1 MSAWVKTI
9 WCLLCA
15 HQLITCANAA
25 VKERHY
31 FVACK
36 EMLWDYAPG
45 GYSKIT
51 NTAIS
56 DDSDA
61 AVFLEPGPNRIGS
74 VYKKAVFREYT
85 DGTFTVEKEHPPWL
99 GYLGPTIS
107 GEVGEDI
114 IVHFKNMASRPYS
127 MHPHGVLYDKSN
139 EGALYYDGTSGKN
152 KSDDAVPPGD
162 TYVYRWQVTQNE
174 APADD
179 DPPCLTWMYHSHVD
193 TPKDMSAGLTGTMVT
208 CKSGNLGDGG
218 KQRGV
223 DRNFVLN
230 FGILD
235 ENDSWYIDENIAR
248 ALSITGDEVESLKE
262 DEEFQESNLMHG
274 INGYLYGNLP
284 GLDMCVGENVT
295 WHLVGRGGEVDIH
308 TIHFRGHQV
317 AIQSHRTDTAEIFP
331 ASFATAVM
339 APRSVGEWMVSCQ
352 VGDHFLAGMQALY
365 NVSGCGNVMPEEPLE
380 GTVRHYYIAAEMM
393 TWDYAPSGINHFEG
407 GSLLKDG
414 SDSKIFFE
422 EGPGRI
428 GGKYKKALYREYTDA
443 TFAVRKNRTQ
453 EEQHL
458 GMLGPVIRSEVGD
471 TIMVTFK
478 NMADRPYSIEPHGV
492 FYNKSNEGSVYG
504 SGNKTASGSVEPG
517 GTFTYVWT
525 VPPSVAPTERDPACL
540 VNLYRSGVSLIKDA
554 YSGLV
559 GPLVVCKAGT
569 LDSEG
574 KRRDASREFFLM
586 LAVYDENQS
595 WYLDDNIANFTTP
608 SPSPSPVTDQ
618 EEEDDDED
626 DSDEVDLEE
635 QDVRVPF
642 TEGEDFKE
650 SNLMH
655 GINGYM
661 YANLPGLSMC
671 TNDNVSWYVMG
682 LGTEVDIHTLA
693 FHGLTFQYHG
703 QTRDSISIFPG
714 STETLEMVP
723 DNEGDWAIKCI
734 VNDHYSAGMKAKV
747 SVETCDED
755 GPQFWFHSS
764 GTIRTFYIAAVEE
777 EWDYAQDKRD
787 LFGNTVTSENSILFN
802 RIYSGPTMIG
812 SQYKKALYREY
823 TDSTFTV
830 QKERKPRDLHLGM
843 LGPMIEAEIGDVIV
857 VYFKNMAS
865 HPYSMHPH
873 GLLYSKWNEGALYED
888 KTSGASKRDDVVE
901 PNKTNVYTWY
911 VPPRAGPTQKSDNCI
926 PWAYY
931 SSVDLVKD
939 TSSGLIGPLVVCRQG
954 TLGADGR
961 RSDADREFVLMFTG
975 TEESNSWYLDE
986 NIRNHCETPDQVDPE
1001 NEDFA
1006 EANVMHAVNGLVLH
1020 NLHGLEM
1027 VEDEEVVWYLMGM
1040 GTEVDTH
1047 TVHFHGQTFIHT
1059 TDNRRHH
1066 RGDVWDLFPGV
1077 FVAVRMRPDNPGTW
1091 IIHCHVSDHFDKG
1104 MMAFF
1109 TIKSRGQRDEVMTTV
1124 MTNTRKAHG
1133 GDTKGQAME
1142 WHKRWEPF
1150 AILAA
1155 VGVALLVFGLAIG
1168 YLVSRLRRKSTG
1180 RSLEMRG
1187 YDNNGADH
1195 TQL

>member
-1 MSAWVKTI
+1 MGTFREARVHCERHWLRVVFVLV
-9 WCLLCA
+9 CLTA
-15 HQLITCANAA
+15 NMIAFTNAA
-25 VKERHY
+25 TKERHY
-31 FVACK
+31 YVACK
-36 EMLWDYAPG
+36 EVWWDYAPG
-45 GYSKIT
+45 GYNKIT
-51 NTAIS
+51 DTAIS
-56 DDSDA
+56 EDSDA
-61 AVFLEPGPNRIGS
+61 AVFLEAGPNRIGS
-74 VYKKAVFREYT
+74 VYKKALFREYT
-85 DGTFTVEKEHPPWL
+85 DETFTVEKQHPPWL

-107 GEVGEDI
+107 GEVGENI

-127 MHPHGVLYDKSN
+127 MHPHGVLYEKNS
-139 EGALYYDGTSGKN
+139 EGALYFDGTSGAN
-152 KSDDAVPPGD
+152 KSDDHVPPGG
-162 TYVYRWQVTQNE
+162 TYVYTWQVTQNE

-179 DPPCLTWMYHSHVD
+179 DPPCLTWMYHSHVAAD
-193 TPKDMSAGLTGTMVT
+193 KDMNAGLTGTIVT
-208 CKSGNLGDGG
+208 CKPGYLGSDG
-218 KQRGV
+218 KQKGV
-223 DRNFVLN
+223 DKDFVLN

-235 ENDSWYIDENIAR
+235 ENNSWYIDETIGR
-248 ALSITGDEVESLKE
+248 YLSVTEAEAEALKE
-262 DEEFQESNLMHG
+262 DEDFQESNLMHG

-308 TIHFRGHQV
+308 TIHFRGHEV
-317 AIQSHRTDTAEIFP
+317 SIQFHRTDTAGIFP

-339 APRSVGEWMVSCQ
+339 EPRNIGEWMVSCQ
-352 VGDHFLAGMQALY
+352 VGDHFSAGMQSLY
-365 NVSGCGNVMPEEPLE
+365 NVAGCGATVPEEHLD
-380 GTVRHYYIAAEMM
+380 GTVRHYYIAAEMA

-414 SDSKIFFE
+414 SDSIVFFE
-422 EGPGRI
+422 QGSERI
-428 GGKYKKALYREYTDA
+428 GGKYKKALYMEYTDA
-443 TFAVRKNRTQ
+443 TFTVRKNRTQ

-492 FYNKSNEGSVYG
+492 FYNKSNEGSSYG
-504 SGNKTASGSVEPG
+504 SDNKTTGGSVEPG
-517 GTFTYVWT
+517 ETFTYVWT
-525 VPPSVAPTERDPACL
+525 VPPSVAPTERDPTCL
-540 VNLYRSGVSLIKDA
+540 VNLYRSGVSLVRDA

-559 GPLVVCKAGT
+559 GPMVVCKAGT

-574 KRRDASREFFLM
+574 NRRDVSSSREFFLM

-595 WYLDDNIANFTTP
+595 WYLDENIADFTGSGTVADP
-608 SPSPSPVTDQ
+608 
-618 EEEDDDED
+618 EDED
-626 DSDEVDLEE
+626 
-635 QDVRVPF
+635 F
-642 TEGEDFKE
+642 AE

-671 TNDNVSWYVMG
+671 TNDNVTWYVMG

-723 DNEGDWAIKCI
+723 DNEGEWAIKC
-734 VNDHYSAGMKAKV
+734 VTNDHYSAGMKAKV
-747 SVETCDED
+747 SVETCDADD
-755 GPQFWFHSS
+755 GPQFWFHST

-777 EWDYAQDKRD
+777 EWDYAEDKRNIYGD
-787 LFGNTVTSENSILFN
+787 IVTSESSSLYD

-812 SQYKKALYREY
+812 SQYKKAMYREY
-823 TDSTFTV
+823 TDPTFTV
-830 QKERKPRDLHLGM
+830 QKQRGPRDKHLGM

-873 GLLYSKWNEGALYED
+873 GLLYSKWDEGALYED
-888 KTSGASKRDDVVE
+888 KTSGVSKGDDVVE
-901 PNKTNVYTWY
+901 PNGVYAYTWF

-931 SSVDLVKD
+931 SSVDPVKD

-961 RSDADREFVLMFTG
+961 RSDVDREFVMMFTG

-986 NIRNHCETPDQVDPE
+986 NIQNHCGTPAQVDPD
-1001 NEDFA
+1001 NADFV
-1006 EANVMHAVNGLVLH
+1006 EANHMFAVNGYVLH
-1020 NLHGLEM
+1020 NLLGLEM
-1027 VEDEEVVWYLMGM
+1027 VEDEDVVWYLMGM

-1066 RGDVWDLFPGV
+1066 RGDVWDLFPGE
-1077 FVAVRMRPDNPGTW
+1077 FAAARMRPENPGTW
-1091 IIHCHVSDHFDKG
+1091 IVHCHVADHFDKG

-1109 TIKSRGQRDEVMTTV
+1109 TIKSREQQD
-1124 MTNTRKAHG
+1124 
-1133 GDTKGQAME
+1133 DTKTTGRPEVAKTTKPDESPGGRQGQPVE
-1142 WHKRWEPF
+1142 WTQTWQPF
-1150 AILAA
+1150 VIMGA
-1155 VGVALLVFGLAIG
+1155 VGVVTLLVGLMIG
-1168 YLVSRLRRKSTG
+1168 CLVTRKRSKGTG
-1180 RSLEMRG
+1180 RNVEMNG
-1187 YDNNGADH
+1187 YDNNAAVLTD
-1195 TQL
+1195 L